1 MKRIIAATFLASTAA
16 LAFAGPYDQPYSQIM
31 TERHFPS
38 ADPDVLPVLINRIDD
53 NTVYEK
59 KGTVAPGPHQVT
71 VDLHGRKGF
80 PATQVTFPL
89 DAKPCTRY
97 YIAAKLKSRTLQ
109 EWEPIVRMEEALP
122 DCAKK
127 FNIAAAGVK

>member
-1 MKRIIAATFLASTAA
+1 MKRIIAATFLATTATIA
-16 LAFAGPYDQPYSQIM
+16 SAGPYDQPYSQIM

-38 ADPDVLPVLINRIDD
+38 ADPDVLPVLINRVDD
-53 NTVYEK
+53 NTVYDP
-59 KGTVAPGPHQVT
+59 KGTVAPGMHHVT

-89 DAKPCTRY
+89 ETKACTRY
-97 YIAAKLKSRTLQ
+97 YLAAKLKTRTTQ
-109 EWEPIVRMEEALP
+109 EWEPIVRFEEALP

-127 FNIAAAGVK
+127 FNIASTGAK

>member
-1 MKRIIAATFLASTAA
+1 MKRIIAATFLASTATI
-16 LAFAGPYDQPYSQIM
+16 AFAGPYDQPYSQIM

-53 NTVYEK
+53 NTVYEP
-59 KGTVAPGPHQVT
+59 KGTVLPGKHQVT

-80 PATQVTFPL
+80 PATQMTFEL
-89 DAKPCTRY
+89 DAKVCTRY
-97 YIAAKLKSRTLQ
+97 YIAAKLKTRTTQ
-109 EWEPIVRMEEALP
+109 EWDPIVRMEEALP

-127 FNIAAAGVK
+127 FNLAANAAK